1 MRFVAVIAIWVILIG
16 GLQLFLGH
24 RQSLAPMKNHTQAH
38 ATGLY
43 RLDITSTFTAKT
55 DPFALNIEGD
65 DSSSAVVIQLGGHDI
80 FKTNETIEAGRAI
93 TITPLPDLKVGK
105 NEFYI
110 EISPPLDQAQ
120 QAQAVRIRLFQDD
133 RLIQQKSFW
142 SEPGERLVG
151 TFTVAIAEQPAQE
164 NSGHDH

>member
-1 MRFVAVIAIWVILIG
+1 MRFVAVIVIWIILIG

-24 RQSLAPMKNHTQAH
+24 RRSLAPIENYIQAH
-38 ATGLY
+38 ASGLY
-43 RLDITSTFTAKT
+43 RLDITSTFTAKP
-55 DPFALNIEGD
+55 DPFALNIEND
-65 DSSSAVVIQLGGHDI
+65 NSSSAVVIQLGGHDI
-80 FKTNETIEAGRAI
+80 FNTNESIEAGRAI
-93 TITPLPDLKVGK
+93 TITPLPDLQIGK

-110 EISPPLDQAQ
+110 EINPPLD

-151 TFTVAIAEQPAQE
+151 TFTVDISEHATQE
-164 NSGHDH
+164 DSDHDH